1 MIYTDFFNVCEQIL
15 YGIGDFASRGIE
27 WFFTPYMIGNQM
39 VTPFY
44 VLTAMFFT
52 WALARLVIEFVT

>member
-1 MIYTDFFNVCEQIL
+1 MSYTAFFNVCEQIL
-15 YGIGDFASRGIE
+15 YGIAEFATNGIE
-27 WFFTPYMIGNQM
+27 WFFTPFMIGNLS

-52 WALARLVIEFVT
+52 WALARLAVEFIT